1 MSAIAT
7 FYLLDR
13 SAIPGL
19 VRAAKENAF
28 EVPAPKPR
36 WPAVGYLRSR
46 FGRQRPNWANLVFPV
61 PNYLQENDLGASGD
75 SYDWSGYVLAFL
87 MGFLEETGTALGTT
101 EYRAESAAVN
111 AVHETTLLLTSA
123 DRRHLP
129 ALDPARLDR
138 AGAERYFSERE
149 YFSEELWPAIDD
161 GLLLLHGLIAAL
173 KENEVLVISIG

>member
-1 MSAIAT
+1 MSAVAT

-19 VRAAKENAF
+19 VQAAKEKPF
-28 EVPAPKPR
+28 EIPAPKPR
-36 WPAVGYLRSR
+36 WPAIGYLRSR

-61 PNYLQENDLGASGD
+61 PNYLQESDLGVSDDWG
-75 SYDWSGYVLAFL
+75 WSGYVLAFL
-87 MGFLEETGTALGTT
+87 MGFLDETGTALGTT
-101 EYRAESAAVN
+101 EYRAESEVVN
-111 AVHETTLLLTSA
+111 AAHESTLLITSA
-123 DRRHLP
+123 DKRHLA

-149 YFSEELWPAIDD
+149 YFAEEIWPAIDD
-161 GLLLLHGLIAAL
+161 GLLLLHRLIAAL